1 MKKYKVEIE
10 GIRPLLTNKKLEDEE
25 AVRKRGEEQDS
36 EELAKKKV
44 YKVGNKLV
52 IPAEQIERAMEKVAS
67 SFKLEGQGK
76 KTYKD
81 LVQGAVF
88 VEPEF
93 IEITPQGFEIDRRS
107 VVIPSTKGRITRYRP
122 KWKSGWKLKFEVRV
136 MDDRVKPE
144 VLQKIIDEA
153 GRIKG
158 IGDGRSIGMG
168 RFMLISFQLVK

>member
-1 MKKYKVEIE
+1 MQIYQVEIE
-10 GIRPLLTNKKLEDEE
+10 GIRPLLTNRYMEDEV
-25 AVRKRGEEQDS
+25 AVKKRGEEKDN

-44 YKVGNKLV
+44 YQVDGKLV

-67 SFKLEGQGK
+67 SFKVEGQGK

-88 VEPEF
+88 VEPEY
-93 IEITPQGFEIDRRS
+93 IEIRPQKFEIDKRT
-107 VVIPSTKGRITRYRP
+107 VVIPSTRGRVARYRP
-122 KWKSGWKLKFEVRV
+122 KWNPGWKLKFKVRV
-136 MDDRVKPE
+136 MDDRVTPE

-168 RFMLISFQLVK
+168 RFMLTSFKPE